1 MKPIEFKEQ
10 TKILQKP
17 HNMITKECGSL
28 PIFNDGRH
36 CISCWQ
42 PTWREKLSILF
53 YGKVWLSIRGRNTQ
67 PPVSLRGY
75 KTAFE
80 GKPN

>member
-17 HNMITKECGSL
+17 ASMTDDECIPL
-28 PIFNDGRH
+28 PVFNDKQC

-42 PTWREKLSILF
+42 PTWREKISILF
-53 YGKVWLSIRGRNTQ
+53 YGKVWLSILSGNTQ
-67 PPVSLRGY
+67 PPVWLRGY
-75 KTAFE
+75 KRAFE
-80 GKPN
+80 E